1 MRVAGLPLIAAFM
14 ALLVATSSAE
24 RSELQAYR
32 SLRVQ
37 DIKLKS
43 NFPLKRNIVTTVFWI
58 GQGASGYNSTTNY
71 KSAWDTAWTRNF
83 GGVDCPQRR
92 GAAGLGTASL
102 PKKFAPTLNPFY
114 IALPYNDIK
123 YPQIS
128 RRVVPWWN
136 ESLYRQ
142 NRRSQCKGRWV
153 MIEFKGRVA
162 FGQWEDVGPFRY
174 DHYGYVFG
182 NERPM
187 IHSKAGLDVSPAIKD
202 YLGLSGLDVCNWRFV
217 NDDEVPYGPW
227 IEYAEQ
233 AILFTAIKSETP
245 TTKTTGSNKVR

>member
-1 MRVAGLPLIAAFM
+1 VG
-14 ALLVATSSAE
+14 
-24 RSELQAYR
+24 ELKNYR
-32 SLRVQ
+32 SLKAQ
-37 DIKLKS
+37 DIKLRS
-43 NFPLKRNIVTTVFWI
+43 NYPLKRNIVTTVFWI

-83 GGVDCPQRR
+83 GGVDCPQKR

-114 IALPYNDIK
+114 VALPYNDIK
-123 YPQIS
+123 YPEIS

-136 ESLYRQ
+136 EKLYRST
-142 NRRSQCKGRWV
+142 RRSQCKGKWV

-187 IHSKAGLDVSPAIKD
+187 IHSKAGLDVAPAIKD
-202 YLGLSGLDVCNWRFV
+202 YLGLSGLDITNWRFV

-233 AILFTAIKSETP
+233 AILFTAIKDEAKP
-245 TTKTTGSNKVR
+245 TKVR